1 MEERYLAHQ
10 FSQVLLKG
18 ASLSSVLCFLHH
30 ISVYIFVKTFSKFHF
45 ETYYWV
51 SISSIQIISIYCWSF
66 FNLVPHLLLM
76 LIYLHLLILFIDLL
90 ANKHLSFIYSNLVIW
105 VHPFNWN
112 PSCLALTW
120 PISSLQSP
128 NYFKVWC
135 TYSNTTRDEQL
146 FGADF
151 KLYFRCSHFRC
162 RCSCISFNF
171 TSHVN
176 SVQTNKC
183 GNVVLAP
190 K

>member
-1 MEERYLAHQ
+1 
-10 FSQVLLKG
+10 
-18 ASLSSVLCFLHH
+18 
-30 ISVYIFVKTFSKFHF
+30 
-45 ETYYWV
+45 
-51 SISSIQIISIYCWSF
+51 
-66 FNLVPHLLLM
+66 M
-76 LIYLHLLILFIDLL
+76 LIYLHLLILFIEIL
-90 ANKHLSFIYSNLVIW
+90 ANKHLSFIYSNLVLW

-112 PSCLALTW
+112 PTCLALTW

-190 K
+190 TITPPNSLCLTWPLKSKLKLLITEIPTNLCGLSTLIGKLFQVKQFWSMYSASAT